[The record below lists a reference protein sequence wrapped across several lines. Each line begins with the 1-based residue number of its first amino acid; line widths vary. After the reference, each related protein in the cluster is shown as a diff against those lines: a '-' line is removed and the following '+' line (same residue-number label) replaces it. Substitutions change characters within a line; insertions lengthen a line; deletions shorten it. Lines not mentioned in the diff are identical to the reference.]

1 MKTLSMKNYYAAI
14 ISLQVNINKPT
25 WLIRLTDQNIKV
37 CLILILCFLQ
47 QFLLNYILFAWYF
60 WLQKH

>member
-60 WLQKH
+60 